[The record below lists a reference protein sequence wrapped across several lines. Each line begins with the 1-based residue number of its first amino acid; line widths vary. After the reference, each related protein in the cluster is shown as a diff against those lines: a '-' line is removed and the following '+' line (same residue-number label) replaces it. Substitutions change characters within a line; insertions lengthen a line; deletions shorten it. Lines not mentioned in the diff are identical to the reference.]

1 MNKYYSFSNPFGTDW
16 VLWYLRESYTALL
29 CANLPLTYP
38 LIQRIFKLRNWNSYT
53 GESHSIQAAGT
64 RGTNTLGT
72 ARSHSHWVSQSKKSK
87 TRSKHFRDDLRSAES
102 QEDINDPFRNPSA
115 DTGPQFITSAIEMD
129 GVENNSY
136 EKSLTDFSID
146 SPMSWR
152 TEEARKK
159 DFNYNP
165 SAT

>member
-1 MNKYYSFSNPFGTDW
+1 M
-16 VLWYLRESYTALL
+16 LWYLRESYTALL

-64 RGTNTLGT
+64 NTRGTGTFGT
-72 ARSHSHWVSQSKKSK
+72 ARSHSHWVSQNKSRPKSK
-87 TRSKHFRDDLRSAES
+87 HLRDTES
-102 QEDINDPFRNPSA
+102 QEDINNPFRNPSA
-115 DTGPQFITSAIEMD
+115 ATDEGPQFITSAIEMD
-129 GVENNSY
+129 GVKTY
-136 EKSLTDFSID
+136 EKSLSDLSIER
-146 SPMSWR
+146 PMSWR

-165 SAT
+165 GAT